1 MLHQLQSLHLY
12 IVHTPAGLCL
22 PNISN
27 DFLKFLA
34 KSYIYPS

>member
-12 IVHTPAGLCL
+12 IVYPPASLGL

-34 KSYIYPS
+34 KSYI